1 MYQAGKVAY
10 LRCFDRAAHALSL
23 RVYATVSALQIRIR
37 VGSSLLTA
45 AAAAAT
51 FKNAPPV
58 GPIDAAAGLDAGEKK
73 NRLSTTTMRSA

>member
-1 MYQAGKVAY
+1 MRYT
-10 LRCFDRAAHALSL
+10 DRAVHALSL
-23 RVYATVSALQIRIR
+23 RLYVTVWALKIQTR